1 MNKPIII
8 IDAFL
13 NTDARKNFFKNAL
26 TSVKKLN
33 IPILLISNTPIPLYV
48 QTEVNFCIFDQTNNL
63 FTYEYD
69 SYDTSYLFFEND
81 QFKYENYSLCKQKH
95 GLSVLCNLTKST
107 VFAKQL
113 GFNKFIHIEWD
124 LAINDNDLQKISK
137 LIDAFIDKKAVF
149 MYNFRDDRKLMEI
162 PFHFWMCDLDF
173 WLENY
178 PLVYNE
184 EDYLKFI
191 VSKNNNKKF
200 EIAERF
206 LYLSFEEKMSH
217 IHLIPEKTF
226 LETFLPN
233 SNANKI
239 ISHANFELPN
249 TSGVFKGLSKVF
261 YKGKL
266 TGELVL
272 FTWNSMNS
280 DKDISQYEVEFADN
294 HQSVTH
300 ETDHGCWN
308 LSQVNNFNYSCFPIT
323 LKTNYGFSKIYNNEH
338 EINSFFIK
346 KNNP

>member
-1 MNKPIII
+1 
-8 IDAFL
+8 
-13 NTDARKNFFKNAL
+13 
-26 TSVKKLN
+26 
-33 IPILLISNTPIPLYV
+33 
-48 QTEVNFCIFDQTNNL
+48 
-63 FTYEYD
+63 
-69 SYDTSYLFFEND
+69 
-81 QFKYENYSLCKQKH
+81 
-95 GLSVLCNLTKST
+95 
-107 VFAKQL
+107 
-113 GFNKFIHIEWD
+113 
-124 LAINDNDLQKISK
+124 
-137 LIDAFIDKKAVF
+137 
-149 MYNFRDDRKLMEI
+149 
-162 PFHFWMCDLDF
+162 MCDLDF